1 MKIPSSPM
9 VYTRNLPFPLFH
21 PTLFW
26 SRGGIRIPFM
36 KINAASGPGRS
47 FNLGRSMLAEAPNRK
62 RALEYLAASG
72 AVPISG

>member
-1 MKIPSSPM
+1 
-9 VYTRNLPFPLFH
+9 
-21 PTLFW
+21 
-26 SRGGIRIPFM
+26 M

-47 FNLGRSMLAEAPNRK
+47 FDLGRSMLAEAPNRK